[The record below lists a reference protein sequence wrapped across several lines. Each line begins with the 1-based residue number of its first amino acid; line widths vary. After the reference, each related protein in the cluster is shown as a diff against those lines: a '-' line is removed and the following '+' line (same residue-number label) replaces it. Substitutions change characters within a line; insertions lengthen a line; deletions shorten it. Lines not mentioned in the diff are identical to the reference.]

1 MLLNFHVET
10 FRVQNI
16 SHKWT
21 VCKNISQNNLYTYS
35 EIVKHG
41 GVLLVFEATTD
52 KEAAGGEELAC
63 EREPHSTNDRY
74 ARVLFGP

>member
-1 MLLNFHVET
+1 ML
-10 FRVQNI
+10 NI
-16 SHKWT
+16 SHNGRCAK
-21 VCKNISQNNLYTYS
+21 IYHNNLYTYS

-63 EREPHSTNDRY
+63 EREPHSANDRY

>member
-1 MLLNFHVET
+1 MLI
-10 FRVQNI
+10 FRTNGRCAKRY
-16 SHKWT
+16 H
-21 VCKNISQNNLYTYS
+21 NNLYMYS

-41 GVLLVFEATTD
+41 GVLLVFEATTE

-63 EREPHSTNDRY
+63 EREPHSANDRY

>member
-1 MLLNFHVET
+1 ML
-10 FRVQNI
+10 NI

-21 VCKNISQNNLYTYS
+21 VCENISQNNLYTYS

-63 EREPHSTNDRY
+63 EREPHSANSLRTCSLRT
-74 ARVLFGP
+74 VKLSLF